1 MMEVMNYR
9 LHSESNAISAKQSS
23 KHLSEYYGELTKN
36 FRELDHCDK
45 IIMKDSKDVAAYW
58 GAIDWLL
65 VHIYLIGLDNN
76 FEQVRWEIIRKDSIL
91 VLEEYYVLVW

>member
-23 KHLSEYYGELTKN
+23 KHLSEYYGELTKI

-45 IIMKDSKDVAAYW
+45 VIMKDSKDVASY
-58 GAIDWLL
+58 
-65 VHIYLIGLDNN
+65 
-76 FEQVRWEIIRKDSIL
+76 
-91 VLEEYYVLVW
+91 